1 MTKQE
6 LSELDILTVLY
17 YYNKNFH
24 AYLHRIESDFFE
36 DKFRTF
42 FKVVQKHYK
51 AYGCVPPES
60 VFTVELQNQPDKAE
74 HCKEIL
80 THLSTNYEAIK
91 NFTHEYLIDKLDIF
105 TKKNFVRKSLIQ
117 SYEDLEQG
125 EYDKIIKRMLD
136 INSSIIDN
144 DFGSE
149 YHDDE
154 FLEDRYN
161 PEKSGV
167 MIPTGFEYIDNDIG
181 GWHNKSL
188 NVIAGP
194 SNSGKSMYL
203 VNVAARVLLNERR
216 HMNGGTKI
224 LYITLELPEDQ
235 IARRLDAC
243 ITDTPMGDLWKVDR
257 EMLKEYIYKSRDSQG
272 NYVVIKEMPGYKTN
286 TNDLDALVR
295 NIQLTQKVQFD
306 MILVDYLG
314 LMSPNNPSPR
324 ANTYEKGLAISV
336 ELRSLAQTYDIPIV
350 VAAQTNRSSFSQDL
364 DAVGQDNISDSIG
377 IAQTADMMLT
387 INRNKTLDAES
398 RAMLYMAKSR
408 YSVVGGKYYFDV
420 KYDRMRM
427 EDLDSSAV
435 EEDEESDTES
445 C

>member
-6 LSELDILTVLY
+6 LSEIDILTVLY

-24 AYLHRIESDFFE
+24 AYLHRIEPDFFDE
-36 DKFRTF
+36 KFRTF
-42 FKVVQKHYK
+42 FKVFQKYYK
-51 AYGCVPPES
+51 AYNSVPDEN
-60 VFTVELQNQPDKAE
+60 VFNVELQNRQEKAE
-74 HCKEIL
+74 ECKNIL
-80 THLSTNYEAIK
+80 KHLATNYEAIK

-117 SYEDLEQG
+117 SYEDLERG
-125 EYDKIIKRMLD
+125 EYDSIIKRMLD
-136 INSSIIDN
+136 INSSIVDN
-144 DFGSE
+144 NFGSE
-149 YHDDE
+149 YHDNE

-161 PEKSGV
+161 TEKTGV
-167 MIPTGFEYIDNDIG
+167 LIPTGFVELDDDIE
-181 GWHNKSL
+181 GWHTKSL

-216 HMNGGTKI
+216 HQSGGTKI
-224 LYITLELPEDQ
+224 LYVTLELPEEQ
-235 IARRLDAC
+235 VARRLDAC
-243 ITDTPMGDLWKVDR
+243 IMDTPMRDLWRVDR
-257 EMLKEYIYKSRDSQG
+257 ELLREQIYKSRDSHG

-295 NIQLTQKVQFD
+295 NIQLTQKIKFD
-306 MILVDYLG
+306 MVIVDYLG

-324 ANTYEKGLAISV
+324 MNTYEKGLAISV
-336 ELRSLAQTYDIPIV
+336 ELRSLAQSYEIPV
-350 VAAQTNRSSFSQDL
+350 VAAAQTNRSSFADEL

-377 IAQTADMMLT
+377 IAQTADLMLT
-387 INRNKTLDAES
+387 INRNKTLDAAS
-398 RAMLYMAKSR
+398 QAMLYMAKSR

-427 EDLDSSAV
+427 EDIIGGIDDDEDDS
-435 EEDEESDTES
+435 TES